1 MKAINV
7 STFRNLG
14 IVFQG
19 AIVAATTVAAGFK
32 AEAFDDSAD
41 RDKPPVIAA
50 IGERMRRFVDDKE
63 IAGAVTLTATSDRI
77 VHLEA
82 TGMAEISAA
91 KPMKTDAIF
100 WIASMT
106 KPITATAVL
115 MLQDE
120 GKLSVDDPV
129 EKYIPEFKNL
139 KTKDGEPARETI
151 RNLLTHTSGMG
162 EASGAEARGIKKL
175 ADLMPIYIS
184 KPVAFEPGSKWV
196 YCQSGINTAARIVEI
211 VAGES
216 FDRFVTRRLFE
227 PLGMKDTTF
236 YLAENQLPRLARS
249 YRRTDKGEL
258 EPAEIGLLNRQNP
271 TSRDRYPAANGG
283 LFSTATDYAIFCMMI
298 LNDGEFDGIRYLK
311 PESVKLMTSV
321 QSGSLKTG
329 FTPGNGWGLGW
340 CVVREPSGVTAA
352 LSPGSFGHGGAYGT
366 QAWIDPVK
374 KRIYIMMVQR
384 ANFPNSDASEPR
396 KAFQDVAAAAIDAAK

>member
-1 MKAINV
+1 MKITSMSAWKTLRFGFEGVI
-7 STFRNLG
+7 
-14 IVFQG
+14 
-19 AIVAATTVAAGFK
+19 AAATFAAGVN
-32 AEAFDDSAD
+32 AVAFDDSAE
-41 RDKPPVIAA
+41 RDKPPAIAS
-50 IGERMRRFVDDKE
+50 IGDRMRRFIDEREV
-63 IAGAVTLTATSDRI
+63 AGAVTLVATPDRI
-77 VHLEA
+77 VHLDA
-82 TGMAEISAA
+82 TGMADIGAA
-91 KPMKTDAIF
+91 KPMKTDSIV

-139 KTKDGEPARETI
+139 KTRDGKPARETI

-162 EASGAEARGIKKL
+162 EASGAEARGIKNL
-175 ADLMPIYIS
+175 ADLMPIYTS

-216 FDRFVTRRLFE
+216 FDQFVTRRIFE

-236 YLAENQLPRLARS
+236 YLTEGQLPRLARS

-283 LFSTATDYAIFCMMI
+283 LFSTATDYARFCRMI
-298 LNDGEFDGIRYLK
+298 LNHGELDGKRYLK

-321 QSGSLKTG
+321 QTGSLKTG
-329 FTPGNGWGLGW
+329 FTEGNGWGLGW

-396 KAFQDVAAAAIDAAK
+396 RAFQDVAAAALDASK